1 MNHPVVCTRTRGLFW
16 RLFVLLLTSTL
27 VGGETVMVD
36 YGCDNGRLFCVLLTI
51 VENLSSPRGRKT
63 NEEKIN
69 SQFAILQSLVL
80 LCDVLTEGSVL
91 SACGSG
97 SQSRG
102 SRMPN
107 TPPTLSHPSSSS
119 PNTHKHTPLLT
130 YKGVL
135 RSTPEYSMIF
145 GLFKFINNAAGTSL
159 YFRKCR
165 LNILNEYSHS
175 SISN

>member
-1 MNHPVVCTRTRGLFW
+1 
-16 RLFVLLLTSTL
+16 
-27 VGGETVMVD
+27 MVD
-36 YGCDNGRLFCVLLTI
+36 YGCDNGRLLCAPSTI
-51 VENLSSPRGRKT
+51 VENLSSPGGRKT

-107 TPPTLSHPSSSS
+107 TSPTPFSSVFFLPPHTHLLS
-119 PNTHKHTPLLT
+119 

-145 GLFKFINNAAGTSL
+145 GLFKFINNAAGTSQ
-159 YFRKCR
+159 KMQT
-165 LNILNEYSHS
+165 EY
-175 SISN
+175 IK